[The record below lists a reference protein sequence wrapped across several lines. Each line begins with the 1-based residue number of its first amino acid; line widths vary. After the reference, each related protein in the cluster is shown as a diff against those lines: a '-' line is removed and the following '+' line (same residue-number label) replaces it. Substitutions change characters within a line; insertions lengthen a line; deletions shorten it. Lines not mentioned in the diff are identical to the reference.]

1 MSRALVML
9 MLMLLLLL
17 LMAVVMMMLV
27 RVMRGVVGGGRAVP
41 MLASIVV

>member
-1 MSRALVML
+1 ML

-17 LMAVVMMMLV
+17 VVVVVMMLPV

-41 MLASIVV
+41 LLASIVV